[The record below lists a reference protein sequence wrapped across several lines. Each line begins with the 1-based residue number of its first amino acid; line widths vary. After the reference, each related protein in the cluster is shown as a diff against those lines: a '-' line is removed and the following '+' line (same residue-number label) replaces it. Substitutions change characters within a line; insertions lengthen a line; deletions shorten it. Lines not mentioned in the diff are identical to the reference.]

1 MNSAIYKVIP
11 FAVLSFAFILADSCS
26 NSDDVLRTRDDE
38 VIQFGKMI
46 GEIRKANIVFVGE
59 SHGSERDHEIQ
70 LDVIKALHKAGAQ
83 LAIGTEMFRADSQK
97 QLDEWTKGTFGLNDF
112 LKVYYN
118 NWNMPWPLYEDIFIY
133 ARDNKIPIIG
143 LNVPEEI
150 TQKVSREGFSSLTDA
165 EMKQLPPGISCN
177 VDPTYMDFIRRAY
190 SVHDKDE
197 KSFVSFCEAQMIW
210 DKSMAWHLTEF
221 LKKNPDKTV
230 VVLAGIGH
238 SWKRGIPEQVKQLSR
253 LSCMV
258 VLPEVPE
265 HASGAS
271 ELAQDADYIMTE

>member
-1 MNSAIYKVIP
+1 M
-11 FAVLSFAFILADSCS
+11 AVLSIGFIPADSCS
-26 NSDDVLRTRDDE
+26 INDDVLRTRDGEFIRFDR
-38 VIQFGKMI
+38 MI
-46 GEIRKANIVFVGE
+46 GEIRKANIILVGE
-59 SHGSERDHEIQ
+59 SHDSERDHQIQ
-70 LDVIKALHKAGAQ
+70 LDVIKALHKAGAL

-97 QLDEWTKGTFGLNDF
+97 QLDEWTRGTLGLNDF
-112 LKVYYN
+112 LKVYYR

-133 ARDNKIPIIG
+133 ARDNKIPVIG
-143 LNVPEEI
+143 LNVPEAI

-165 EMKQLPPGISCN
+165 ELKQLPPGISCN
-177 VDPTYMDFIRRAY
+177 VDPAYMDFIRRAY
-190 SVHDKDE
+190 SVHGKGE

-221 LKKNPDKTV
+221 LKKDPDRTV

-265 HASGAS
+265 HASGAAA
-271 ELAQDADYIMTE
+271 LAQDADYIMAE